1 MRFSFAYA
9 RGLVLSLVISFAWIA
24 PLHAA
29 NVYDNAANKGVTWLV
44 QQRNSVDGSWGAT
57 DDVKYIQTSEAVL
70 ALAALNQLG
79 AAYYGGVSWLDN
91 HTSSNVDFAARRIL
105 TLGGAGA
112 SVNLE
117 LQALQAAQSLGASGN
132 SGWGLAGIYQGTP
145 LDTGLS
151 LQALA
156 QQNIS
161 ANVPEA
167 ITFLAGSQLGGTD
180 TGWALG
186 QETTSDPVATAQVL
200 IALASLRAAYPTSTL
215 STALSRGVT
224 ALNAKVNGASPSS
237 VIALAVIANL
247 RMNPTSTQATTLLNA
262 LIGQQAVDG
271 SWGGDPY
278 VTALALRALGAG
290 LARDIAAQKQALD
303 IPDDNLRAAIN
314 ATLGHGALDAI
325 NNGQLLQLTAL
336 DASGRGI
343 RDLTGL
349 QGATNL
355 TSLDL
360 SNNQITSFAP
370 VAGLTPNINQTGNPG
385 YVAASG
391 GGDTDVPT
399 LPEWG
404 AILMAALLLA
414 TLMRNQAARS

>member
-1 MRFSFAYA
+1 MRFAIVFARVIFIA
-9 RGLVLSLVISFAWIA
+9 VLPFAGVA

-29 NVYDNAANKGVTWLV
+29 GVYDNAANKGVAWLV
-44 QQRNSVDGSWGAT
+44 QQRNSVDGSWGAS
-57 DDVKYIQTSEAVL
+57 DEVKYIQTSEAVL

-79 AAYYGGVSWLDN
+79 TAYYGGISWLDN
-91 HTSSNVDFAARRIL
+91 HPSSNVDFAARRIL

-112 SVNLE
+112 AVNLD

-132 SGWGLAGIYQGTP
+132 SGWGLAGVYQGAP

-151 LQALA
+151 LQALT
-156 QQNIS
+156 QQNIGI
-161 ANVPEA
+161 NVAAA
-167 ITFLAGSQLGGTD
+167 IAFLASAQLGGTD

-186 QETTSDPVATAQVL
+186 QETVSDPVATAQVL
-200 IALASLRAAYPTSTL
+200 MALAALRPSYPTGTL
-215 STALSRGVT
+215 PAALSKGIT
-224 ALNAKVNGASPSS
+224 ALNAKVNGTSPSN
-237 VIALAVIANL
+237 VLALAAIANL
-247 RMNPTSTQATTLLNA
+247 RVSPTSTQAPTLLNA

-290 LARDIAAQKQALD
+290 LAKDIAAQKQAVD

-314 ATLGHGALDAI
+314 AALGHGALDTV
-325 NNGQLLQLTAL
+325 NNGQLLQLTTL

-343 RDLTGL
+343 KDLTGL

-355 TSLDL
+355 TNLNL
-360 SNNQITSFAP
+360 KNNQIASFAP
-370 VAGLTPNINQTGNPG
+370 VAGLTGTAIDETGNPG

-391 GGDTDVPT
+391 GGDTDAPT

-404 AILMAALLLA
+404 AILMALLLL
-414 TLMRNQAARS
+414 TTILKQAARS